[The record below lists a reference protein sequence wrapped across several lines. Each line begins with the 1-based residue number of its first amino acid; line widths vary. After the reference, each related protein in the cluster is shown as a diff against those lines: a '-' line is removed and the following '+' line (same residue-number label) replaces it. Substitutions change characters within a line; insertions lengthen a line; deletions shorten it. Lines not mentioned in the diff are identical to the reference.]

1 MIARRTRARRVWT
14 VVASTA
20 LALVL
25 TVGTVVWAAETFM
38 RAPVRQ
44 DGTVNLLLLGS
55 DEGPVIRGG
64 NPLTA
69 RADAFHLLS
78 VSADGQHA
86 TFVNFPR
93 DSYVPVPGQ
102 GRTKINACLVGGP
115 ENCVATV
122 EQLVGIGID
131 GYLLT
136 TFNGLKVATDR
147 FGNVTVDVPRT
158 LRDGGEDIGPGVQR
172 INGAQALAFTRD
184 RKNRPNGDFDR
195 AHAQS
200 TFLMAARQTMIDDGY
215 DVARIAEV
223 VGILQQ
229 TSITDLGPGEI
240 LRLGYLGMTVP
251 QENVRNI
258 TLPGNIGTAG
268 AASVV
273 YLPDS
278 AYAIIRD
285 AADDGRVGSG

>member
-1 MIARRTRARRVWT
+1 MRRMVRRGMVV
-14 VVASTA
+14 VVAAVAAVAIGSA
-20 LALVL
+20 AVL
-25 TVGTVVWAAETFM
+25 YAAETYL
-38 RAPVRQ
+38 RAPVQ
-44 DGTVNLLLLGS
+44 GDGVINLLLLGA

-69 RADAFHLLS
+69 RADAIHLLS

-115 ENCVATV
+115 ANCVATI
-122 EQLVGIGID
+122 EQNFGID
-131 GYLLT
+131 VDNYLLT

-158 LRDGGEDIGPGVQR
+158 LTDGGQDIGPGTQR

-184 RKNRPNGDFDR
+184 RKHRPNGDFDR

-200 TFLMAARQTMIDDGY
+200 TFLMAARQTMINDGY

-229 TSITDLGPGEI
+229 TTITDVGPGQL

-251 QENVRNI
+251 QENIENI
-258 TLPGNIGTAG
+258 TVPGSIGTAG
-268 AASVV
+268 AASIVR
-273 YLPDS
+273 LPDS
-278 AYAIIRD
+278 AYAIVRD
-285 AADDGRVGSG
+285 AADDGQVGG

>member
-1 MIARRTRARRVWT
+1 MIVRTGQRAAT
-14 VVASTA
+14 VLVACV
-20 LALVL
+20 LAVVL
-25 TVGTVVWAAETFM
+25 AAVTVAWAAGTYL
-38 RAPVRQ
+38 RAPVQ
-44 DGTVNLLLLGS
+44 EDGVVNLLLLGA

-69 RADAFHLLS
+69 RADGLHLLS
-78 VSADGQHA
+78 VSEDGQHA

-93 DSYVPVPGQ
+93 DSYIPVPGQ

-115 ENCVATV
+115 GNCVATI
-122 EQLVGIGID
+122 EQNFGVDVD

-158 LRDGGEDIGPGVQR
+158 LTDGGEDIAPGVQR

-184 RKNRPNGDFDR
+184 RKHWPNGDFDR
-195 AHAQS
+195 THAQA
-200 TFLMAARQTMIDDGY
+200 TFLMAARQTMLDDGY

-229 TSITDLGPGEI
+229 TAITDLSPSQL
-240 LRLGYLGMTVP
+240 LRFGYLGMTVP
-251 QENVRNI
+251 QANVRNI

-278 AYAIIRD
+278 AYAIVRD
-285 AADDGRVGSG
+285 AGDDGRVGSG

>member
-1 MIARRTRARRVWT
+1 MRRMLRRGVVV
-14 VVASTA
+14 VVATVAAVAIGSA
-20 LALVL
+20 AVL
-25 TVGTVVWAAETFM
+25 YAAETYL
-38 RAPVRQ
+38 RAPVQ
-44 DGTVNLLLLGS
+44 GDGVINLLLLGA

-64 NPLTA
+64 NPLSS
-69 RADAFHLLS
+69 RADGFHILS

-86 TFVNFPR
+86 TFVNIPR
-93 DSYVPVPGQ
+93 DAYVAVPGH
-102 GRTKINACLVGGP
+102 GRTKINACLVRGP

-122 EQLVGIGID
+122 EQNFGVDID
-131 GYLLT
+131 NYLLT

-158 LRDGGEDIGPGVQR
+158 LTDGGQDIGPGTQR
-172 INGAQALAFTRD
+172 INGAEALAFTRD
-184 RKNRPNGDFDR
+184 RKHRPNGDFDR
-195 AHAQS
+195 THAQS
-200 TFLMAARQTMIDDGY
+200 TFLIAAHQQMIADGY

-229 TSITDLGPGEI
+229 TSITDLGPGQL
-240 LRLGYLGMTVP
+240 LRLGYLAMTVP
-251 QENVRNI
+251 QENVENI
-258 TLPGNIGTAG
+258 TVPGNIGTAG

-285 AADDGRVGSG
+285 AADDGQVGSD